1 MKIAKNCFIG
11 GLVVLGAAVVG
22 SGGSA
27 SGQAATQKAANS
39 VVVEEII
46 ARVNNEVI
54 TLSDFEKA
62 DQELHQEVAQDCQ
75 GCAPDK
81 IQANYEEQ
89 KKDLLRGL
97 IDNALLIE
105 HGKDLAISV
114 ETDLIKQLDQVRKD
128 NNLASMEDLQ
138 KAVEASGLA
147 WEDYKTQMRNKLLQH
162 AVISQEVGS
171 RMSDQIGEEDIKK
184 YYDEHTTEFDMPE
197 QVVLADIF
205 LSTDGKDPQEA
216 FAIRQK
222 AIDLH
227 NRITK
232 GEDFAQLA
240 ERYSQDSA
248 AAQGGTLGAFK
259 RNELSKQI
267 EDVVFPMNK
276 NEITDVIQVKTGF
289 EIFKVLNHFDA
300 GVQPYAKVHDMIQN
314 KLFDQ
319 KMEPAMRT
327 YLAELREESY
337 VMTKPGYTD
346 SGGGNATSAIQEV
359 APTPDAPDKKKSKK
373 KMNLPKVNG
382 G

>member
-1 MKIAKNCFIG
+1 MKIAKDCFIS
-11 GLVVLGAAVVG
+11 GLVLGAAALAI
-22 SGGSA
+22 SGSA
-27 SGQAATQKAANS
+27 GAQSATQTAAKS

-62 DQELHQEVAQDCQ
+62 DQELRQEVTQDCQ
-75 GCAPDK
+75 GCTPDK
-81 IQANYEEQ
+81 IEASYEEQ

-105 HGKDLAISV
+105 HAKDLAISV

-128 NNLASMEDLQ
+128 NKLDTMEDLQ

-171 RMSDQIGEEDIKK
+171 RMSDQIGEEEIKK

-205 LSTDGKDPQEA
+205 LSTEGKDPQEA
-216 FAIRQK
+216 FAVRQK

-227 NRITK
+227 NRIVK
-232 GEDFAQLA
+232 GEDFNLLA
-240 ERYSQDSA
+240 ERYSQDSVA
-248 AAQGGTLGAFK
+248 SQSGYLGSFK
-259 RNELSKQI
+259 RGVMAKEI
-267 EDVVFPMNK
+267 DDVVFAMNK
-276 NEITDVIQVKTGF
+276 NDVTDVIQVKTGF

-300 GVQPYAKVHDMIQN
+300 GVQPFAKVHDMIQN

-319 KMEPAMRT
+319 RMEPAMRT

-359 APTPDAPDKKKSKK
+359 APTPDAPEKKKSKK